1 MKRVVVRSSLCQV
14 LPLAFFA
21 PAVLLRYDTT
31 RPLSEFYM
39 LDPDSSPG
47 IDAQDIGP
55 LNFRG
60 TDDSPSRFL
69 RMPTAGLP
77 LLDIRRTL
85 RA

>member
-1 MKRVVVRSSLCQV
+1 
-14 LPLAFFA
+14 
-21 PAVLLRYDTT
+21 
-31 RPLSEFYM
+31 M